1 MSNRARGVRAASFRP
16 LARIRALAPLALLV
30 LAVGACATSAPS
42 SSDRPRLRVLMTN
55 DFHGR
60 LLPEHP
66 AWADDAEVGGA
77 AVLAAY
83 FAAERES
90 FDGPTVLLD
99 GGDIMQ
105 GTPIS
110 NLTDGRSTIE
120 YYNAVG
126 YDAAAIG
133 NHEFD
138 WTIPVLRERIEQAEF
153 AWLSANVFVAGT
165 DTAPS
170 WAHATTILDADGV
183 TVGIVGL
190 STESTPWTTM
200 PSKVRDLEFRSGAEA
215 MDRWVPELRRSGADF
230 VIAVAHAG
238 AVCVGLAARDTSRAG
253 DPALTPRDERRV
265 RDPALTS
272 RDTSR
277 AGPPVE
283 MRDCRG
289 EIIDWARATTH
300 KPDLIVGGHAHQV
313 VRTRENDIPII
324 QAGSY
329 GTRYGVVDLER
340 VGDDS
345 VAAWIRGTPVALPDA
360 VEPDSAVAELV
371 ERYFREVRPAVER
384 VVTRLAEPLRRGPGE
399 YALGRLIADAQRAA
413 TDADVAIMNNGGIR
427 TDIAE
432 GPVTWGELFEVQ
444 PFGNRLVKLQL
455 TGTQL
460 RTAIEHVVRGR
471 VPAAHVSGLV
481 VDYDPDAEPGQRV
494 REMRLAN
501 GDIVNDTVVY
511 AVTVNDFMAEGGDGF
526 DVLTRASARDDT
538 EIVDLDA
545 FVAYLQGLPQPI
557 EPPSDQRLRAARR
570 PSSRSMGAAR

>member
-1 MSNRARGVRAASFRP
+1 MLAPMSNRARGPRAASFRP
-16 LARIRALAPLALLV
+16 LARIRAFPRIRAFGPLALLAVV
-30 LAVGACATSAPS
+30 LAAGCATPTPTSP
-42 SSDRPRLRVLMTN
+42 DRPRLRVLMTN

-60 LLPEHP
+60 LRPERP
-66 AWADDAEVGGA
+66 AWADGAEVGGA

-83 FAAERES
+83 FATERDR

-126 YDAAAIG
+126 YGAAAIG

-138 WTIPVLRERIEQAEF
+138 WTIAVLRERIDQAEF

-170 WAHATTILDADGV
+170 WAQATTILDADGV

-200 PSKVRDLEFRSGAEA
+200 PSNVRSLEFRSGAEA

-230 VIAVAHAG
+230 VVAVAHAG
-238 AVCVGLAARDTSRAG
+238 AACVAPTPPDTSRVGPLAF
-253 DPALTPRDERRV
+253 TPRD
-265 RDPALTS
+265 AG
-272 RDTSR
+272 R
-277 AGPPVE
+277 AGAPVE
-283 MRDCRG
+283 MRDCGG

-300 KPDLIVGGHAHQV
+300 KPDLIVGGHAHRV
-313 VRTRENDIPII
+313 VRTRENGIPII

-340 VGDDS
+340 VSDDS
-345 VAAWIRGTPVALPDA
+345 VAAWLRGTPVALADG
-360 VEPDSAVAELV
+360 VEPDSTVAELV

-384 VVTRLAEPLRRGPGE
+384 VVARLGEPLGRSPGE
-399 YALGRLIADAQRAA
+399 YALGRLVADAQRAA
-413 TDADVAIMNNGGIR
+413 TDADVAIMNDGGIR
-427 TDIAE
+427 TDIAA

-444 PFGNRLVKLQL
+444 PFANRLVKLQL
-455 TGTQL
+455 TGAQL

-471 VPAAHVSGLV
+471 VPGAHVSGLV

-494 REMRLAN
+494 HEMRLAN
-501 GDIVNDTVVY
+501 GDVVNDTVVY
-511 AVTVNDFMAEGGDGF
+511 AVTANDFMAEGGDGF
-526 DVLTRASARDDT
+526 DVLTRARDRDDT

-545 FVAYLQGLPQPI
+545 LVAYLQGLPQPI
-557 EPPSDQRLRAARR
+557 EPPSDQRLRPVRQR
-570 PSSRSMGAAR
+570 STRSRGAAR